1 MKRLL
6 PALGLSALATPAL
19 AHLPPGEYGSLAAGF
34 SHPLFGLDHILAMVA
49 VGLWASV
56 LGGRA
61 LWAVPA
67 AFVATMIVGFALA
80 LLGAPLPMVEPMILA
95 SSVVLGLVVAM
106 ALRPDLGLCMALVG
120 AFALFHSHAHGAELG
135 QAGALRF
142 GLGFALATALLHA
155 AGLGL
160 GLLVGRLGRRLG
172 TSGDLVA
179 RGLGGATAVA
189 GLALAVV

>member
-49 VGLWASV
+49 VGLWASL

-67 AFVATMIVGFALA
+67 AFVATMLMGFALA
-80 LLGAPLPMVEPMILA
+80 LMGAPLPMVEPVILA
-95 SSVVLGLVVAM
+95 STVVLGLVVAA
-106 ALRPDLGLCMALVG
+106 ALRLDLGLCMALVG
-120 AFALFHSHAHGAELG
+120 AFALFHGYAHGAELG
-135 QAGALRF
+135 EAGALRF
-142 GLGFALATALLHA
+142 GAGFALATAGLHA
-155 AGLGL
+155 AGVGL
-160 GLLVGRLGRRLG
+160 GLLMDRLGRRLG
-172 TSGDLVA
+172 ASGDLAA

-189 GLALAVV
+189 GFALAAV

>member
-6 PALGLSALATPAL
+6 PALGLSVLGTPAL

-34 SHPLFGLDHILAMVA
+34 SHPLFGLDHILAMIA

-106 ALRPDLGLCMALVG
+106 ALRLDLGLCMALVG
-120 AFALFHSHAHGAELG
+120 AFALFHGHAHGAELG

-155 AGLGL
+155 AGVGL